1 MVQAQIYETELRA
14 PFDGIIGLRLVSEGA
29 YTSPTTKIAKLTK
42 VAPLKL
48 EFSVTERY
56 MQLLK
61 VGLEVTF
68 NISDDRTKEYK
79 AKIYAIDS
87 KIDEATR
94 TFQVRAEYPN
104 TNREI
109 PPGSYASIKMEVLRV
124 KEGIAIPAQA
134 LIPEMGKQRVF
145 LYRNGKAEPV
155 EVNLGVRTASEV
167 QITGGLA
174 TGDTVITTG
183 ILQMRK
189 GLPVKIEKIVS
200 GKEDE

>member
-1 MVQAQIYETELRA
+1 
-14 PFDGIIGLRLVSEGA
+14 
-29 YTSPTTKIAKLTK
+29 
-42 VAPLKL
+42 
-48 EFSVTERY
+48 
-56 MQLLK
+56 
-61 VGLEVTF
+61 
-68 NISDDRTKEYK
+68 
-79 AKIYAIDS
+79 
-87 KIDEATR
+87 
-94 TFQVRAEYPN
+94 
-104 TNREI
+104 
-109 PPGSYASIKMEVLRV
+109 MEVLRV